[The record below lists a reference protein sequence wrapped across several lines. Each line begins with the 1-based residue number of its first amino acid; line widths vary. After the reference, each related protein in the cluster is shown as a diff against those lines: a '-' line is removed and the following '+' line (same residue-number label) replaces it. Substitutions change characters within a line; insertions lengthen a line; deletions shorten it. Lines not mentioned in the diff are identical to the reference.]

1 MTRRVISAEPCRAAS
16 VDRGGLDGMLALNGI
31 FILMT
36 QHSLEYPQFY
46 NRQGVVE

>member
-1 MTRRVISAEPCRAAS
+1 
-16 VDRGGLDGMLALNGI
+16 MLALNGI

-46 NRQGVVE
+46 NRLYQVREPLNLEPKPPDPKS